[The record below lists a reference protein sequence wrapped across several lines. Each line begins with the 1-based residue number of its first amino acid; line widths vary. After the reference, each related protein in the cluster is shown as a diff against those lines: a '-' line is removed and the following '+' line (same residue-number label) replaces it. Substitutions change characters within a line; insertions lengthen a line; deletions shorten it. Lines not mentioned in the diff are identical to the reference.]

1 MPFFTRCPYCRRGT
15 DAPDSAMAENVKCPA
30 CLSWY
35 TAVPEEPGQQG
46 TAPPVDART
55 RASVPAWAVPE
66 PVLAPTETAIATE
79 LSLVV
84 APAPRAASR
93 VAETPEPSEEILDRK
108 SGPVLIGVAACF
120 LAAAALATASFQSTA
135 VFARPLAGV
144 GVLVGLVGALVAGAE
159 NLSRLAV
166 PIGGASVSGLALVV
180 AWFLPSLLGPGYEAS
195 RVTSDYDPEAIRAIP
210 LQLVSS
216 GAEELG
222 PGGYADASRSA
233 LHQGL
238 VRVQITGATVAPVQ
252 VVDSKKR
259 FTKQSFLAITVR
271 IQHLGHGNRF
281 RFVHWDTTG
290 ERPVPAASATTDGRK
305 LIAANTGQDV
315 PVGVTFGYDVFPGK
329 SVDDQLLFEAPDAVG
344 PVRVELPAE
353 AWGGRGVLRFQ
364 IPSSMIVVQPGK
376 KPR

>member
-1 MPFFTRCPYCRRGT
+1 MPFFTRCPYCRCGA
-15 DAPDSAMAENVKCPA
+15 DAPDSAMAENVKCQA

-35 TAVPEEPGQQG
+35 TAIPEEPGLEG
-46 TAPPVDART
+46 AAPPVDVRT
-55 RASVPAWAVPE
+55 RAAVPAWAVPE
-66 PVLAPTETAIATE
+66 PVSAPTETAVAAE
-79 LSLVV
+79 PLAAV
-84 APAPRAASR
+84 APAPGPTFR
-93 VAETPEPSEEILDRK
+93 VAVNPEPSEETLGDK
-108 SGPVLIGVAACF
+108 SGPVLIGVVACF
-120 LAAAALATASFQSTA
+120 LAAAGLATASFQSTA
-135 VFARPLAGV
+135 AFARPLAGV
-144 GVLVGLVGALVAGAE
+144 GVLVGLAGALASGAE
-159 NLSRLAV
+159 KLSRLAV
-166 PIGGASVSGLALVV
+166 PIGGAGVSGLALVV

-195 RVTSDYDPEAIRAIP
+195 RVTSDYDPEAIRAVP
-210 LQLVSS
+210 LQLVPG

-238 VRVQITGATVAPVQ
+238 VGVQITGAAVAPVQ

-259 FTKQSFLAITVR
+259 FTKQSFLAINVR
-271 IQHLGHGNRF
+271 IQHLGHGERF

-290 ERPVPAASATTDGRK
+290 ARPVPAASATTDGRK
-305 LIAANTGQDV
+305 LSAANMGPDV

-329 SVDDQLLFEAPDAVG
+329 AVDDQLLFEAPDAVG

-353 AWGGRGVLRFQ
+353 AWGGRGALRFQ